1 MCGSVVQNLCSCNRT
16 GSAVFKRLGSCSRLK
31 IARII
36 ILRRGGWLVKYC
48 SKVKHP
54 IPLSDTPYSI
64 LLVIGAT
71 LLACYPYIMV
81 FDGFLCHLFSSRTR
95 HNGQVFFSLLDLTI
109 VQNPH
114 AYSANHENHYVLEH
128 ARGTSHCA
136 LKRCL

>member
-1 MCGSVVQNLCSCNRT
+1 
-16 GSAVFKRLGSCSRLK
+16 LK

-81 FDGFLCHLFSSRTR
+81 FVWLSLPLIFIPYKAQWTGLL
-95 HNGQVFFSLLDLTI
+95 SLLDLTI

-114 AYSANHENHYVLEH
+114 AYSANHENLYVLEH
-128 ARGTSHCA
+128 ARGTGHCA